1 MHFGLMTYGLKS
13 YVTSHDERMQVNTV
27 VQLESPDAGFWVVA
41 SRVMLL
47 GLMTYGLG
55 AGRHVS
61 NFRLA
66 FFNA

>member
-1 MHFGLMTYGLKS
+1 M
-13 YVTSHDERMQVNTV
+13 NTV
-27 VQLESPDAGFWVVA
+27 VQLESPDAGFRVVA
-41 SRVMLL
+41 SRVMLF